1 VLNEAKRGFGMKS
14 NSSSAVATVLT
25 IGEVP
30 KIVLQ
35 ISKQSCRKVKALA
48 DCEAKL
54 QKSEG
59 FCRFFNKID

>member
-25 IGEVP
+25 FGEVP

-35 ISKQSCRKVKALA
+35 ISKQSCRKAKALA

-59 FCRFFNKID
+59 FFRFF